1 MATSP
6 YAPIRRQSS
15 TLSNASNTRMLRR
28 SSSGGAVSAI
38 GGGALFWALL
48 SFWRGVTSRST
59 AIDPDSSKENRRPG
73 FISVHSFLDAL
84 SNTIYSNS
92 TTVDIGRGSS
102 MDTDLSTP
110 PAQHRRGIPAVL
122 RWIVSVVGGDRSKLG
137 RIILGVVSITREII
151 LRSIGVT
158 SVILTGVP
166 SRQRDEDISHVQMNN
181 SLTDSTVVN
190 ERTNSKLEDPTA
202 LVDNENAPL
211 LLVRKDRLEIDEVLD
226 YWFGQA
232 SPDDAQKSLWMI
244 ASSSEE
250 LLSKVDSE
258 ISEKFR
264 ALIWD
269 LFSGSMDRS
278 AHTNNRELGL
288 DETTIDT
295 RKLHRWTDENLFS
308 WQGKVA
314 AIIALDQMSRHIH
327 RHDVKV
333 NAGTQRA
340 GNKSAAF
347 CIPEQMQLDNIAF
360 TVSKQLQN
368 IHRRELSTG
377 MIPLSMRIFG
387 IMPLRHASTIDNLA
401 IVQRDIETAT
411 SLHDEMDKMIRRF
424 RKATNRRMAGLQDSA
439 RREGKLGSLNSAYGV
454 ANGTHGRHE
463 FDDEQILES
472 FPFDADMSH
481 AHEHVV
487 IKTIRNF
494 LRSNNIL
501 QSTDP
506 RFISSRKAADSHNA
520 VGLTDNKSVDTL
532 HAPTAIVS
540 LSGGV
545 DSMVIASALA
555 YIRDT
560 EAGLRNVDP
569 DNVLRITAIHLDYA
583 NRPES
588 SAEAS
593 YVERYCRRIGANFIC
608 RRIDE
613 VTRGVT
619 ARDDYE
625 RIAREIR
632 FELYRRCSSEAV
644 EKNGNTNQCSVGV
657 MLGHH
662 RGKYLLE
669 PKISCVLPLLI
680 LPSLFCYRRRSSGKR
695 HIECSQRLWA
705 T

>member
-1 MATSP
+1 M
-6 YAPIRRQSS
+6 I
-15 TLSNASNTRMLRR
+15 
-28 SSSGGAVSAI
+28 I
-38 GGGALFWALL
+38 GM
-48 SFWRGVTSRST
+48 
-59 AIDPDSSKENRRPG
+59 I
-73 FISVHSFLDAL
+73 
-84 SNTIYSNS
+84 
-92 TTVDIGRGSS
+92 
-102 MDTDLSTP
+102 
-110 PAQHRRGIPAVL
+110 
-122 RWIVSVVGGDRSKLG
+122 
-137 RIILGVVSITREII
+137 SITREIL

-166 SRQRDEDISHVQMNN
+166 SRQRDENISQVEMNN
-181 SLTDSTVVN
+181 SLTDSTLVN
-190 ERTNSKLEDPTA
+190 ERTSPKLEEPTA
-202 LVDNENAPL
+202 LEDNEDTTL
-211 LLVRKDRLEIDEVLD
+211 RLVRRDRLEINEVLD

-232 SPDDAQKSLWMI
+232 SPDGAQKSLWMI

-258 ISEKFR
+258 ISEIFR

-278 AHTNNRELGL
+278 AHTNNKELGL
-288 DETTIDT
+288 DEPTFDT

-308 WQGKVA
+308 WQGKIA

-327 RHDVKV
+327 RHDFKF
-333 NAGTQRA
+333 NAGPQRA
-340 GNKSAAF
+340 SNKSAAF
-347 CIPEQMQLDNIAF
+347 CIPEQKQLDNIALN
-360 TVSKQLQN
+360 VSKQLQN
-368 IHRRELSTG
+368 IHQRELSTG
-377 MIPLSMRIFG
+377 MIPLPMRIFG

-401 IVQRDIETAT
+401 VVQRDIDTAA

-439 RREGKLGSLNSAYGV
+439 RREGKLGSLNSAHRV

-487 IKTIRNF
+487 IKTIRSF
-494 LRSNNIL
+494 LRSNNVL

-506 RFISSRKAADSHNA
+506 RFIISKKAANSHNA
-520 VGLTDNKSVDTL
+520 VALTDIKTVATL
-532 HAPTAIVS
+532 HTPTAIVS

-560 EAGLRNVDP
+560 EAGLRSVEP
-569 DNVLRITAIHLDYA
+569 DSVLRITAIHLDYG

-593 YVERYCRRIGANFIC
+593 YVERYCKRIGANFVC

-632 FELYRRCSSEAV
+632 FDLYRRCSNEAV
-644 EKNGNTNQCSVGV
+644 GKHGNMNQCSVGV

-662 RGKYLLE
+662 RGKYLLV
-669 PKISCVLPLLI
+669 PKTSCGLALLI
-680 LPSLFCYRRRSSGKR
+680 LSALFCCRRRSS
-695 HIECSQRLWA
+695 
-705 T
+705 